1 MVDGEEPRTEEPGYE
16 QWGSDALA
24 GVAVDALTAEV
35 ADIERALARL
45 DEGTY
50 GTCEVCGGRL
60 SDTVLDERPAAR
72 YCAAHL
78 PMSLG

>member
-1 MVDGEEPRTEEPGYE
+1 MVGDEDPSVEE
-16 QWGSDALA
+16 QAVDDLA
-24 GVAVDALTAEV
+24 GVAVDALAEEV

-60 SDTVLDERPAAR
+60 SDAVLDERPAAR
-72 YCAAHL
+72 FCAAHL
-78 PMSLG
+78 PMRLG